1 MRRLR
6 WLAATCVL
14 TFALTSSA
22 AGGAGGL
29 FDYDHSVP
37 LGATFG
43 GKSTSNG
50 VVREDLSYQATPSLR
65 LKGYFIHPATGGP
78 WPLVIW
84 SPGAGG
90 DRTQQLPE
98 ADRLAH
104 GGVASLMIDAP
115 PIKPGCRDDPLHLYV
130 EYVVSRRRAVD
141 LAETLTNVDR
151 SRIGAAGLSFGAEV
165 TATVSGV
172 EHRIGAIALN
182 SGRGHYTGFVQHF
195 CTVLGPG
202 LKAYVAKVKVVDPVN
217 WIGRAKGPILIQN
230 GTKDPLVTR
239 SDVLALYAAAT
250 KPKELRWYVA
260 GHGLNGAAATD
271 RVNWL
276 VRHLGG

>member
-1 MRRLR
+1 MGAIRLLAGVM
-6 WLAATCVL
+6 LAAL
-14 TFALTSSA
+14 TLASSSA
-22 AGGAGGL
+22 HGAGGL
-29 FDYDHSVP
+29 FDYDHSAP
-37 LGATFG
+37 LNVAVATAT
-43 GKSTSNG
+43 TSNG
-50 VVREDLSYQATPSLR
+50 VVRQPLSYQATPSLR
-65 LKGYFIHPATGGP
+65 LSAYFMHPATGGP

-104 GGVASLMIDAP
+104 GGVASLLIDAP

-141 LAETLTNVDR
+141 LAKTLTNVDR

-195 CTVLGPG
+195 CTVLGSG
-202 LKAYVAKVKVVDPVN
+202 LDAYVAKVKVVDPVH
-217 WIGRAKGPILIQN
+217 WIGRAKGPVLIQD

-239 SDVLALYAAAT
+239 SDVLALYAAAS
-250 KPKELRWYVA
+250 KPKELHWYVA
-260 GHGLNGAAATD
+260 GHGLNGAATTD

-276 VRHLGG
+276 VRRLGR